1 MKTTKI
7 KTKMSGLLLTAA
19 LFLAAGNIQSA
30 SARSRPDNR
39 GDARW
44 RIGKDTLQPANPD
57 SAAKIRALLE
67 KVQQAYHRAAY
78 LGFRMKYLYANE
90 GQPGKNID
98 SLIGEV
104 EMDKNRSRFVIDGTE
119 TVLTDKYAIQVRSED
134 KAIYLSAAKQATMSN
149 PLGMLENVVGHMQGV
164 QAELRQQGTLEV
176 LVLRFPPGSA
186 YSSIQMQVD
195 ARTGF
200 FKKITYSLYTE
211 GLVGQEL
218 IDRPGHPGP
227 YESRGQVS
235 VVFSQYEQGRF
246 DDSLFKEENFFSK
259 TAGRFVP
266 AGRYNEY
273 HIFLAS
279 SNL

>member
-1 MKTTKI
+1 MKIIQIKISKLFLTT
-7 KTKMSGLLLTAA
+7 A
-19 LFLAAGNIQSA
+19 LFLVAGYIQKA
-30 SARSRPDNR
+30 SARIRPENI
-39 GDARW
+39 GNAV
-44 RIGKDTLQPANPD
+44 RIVRIDTLQPASSD

-67 KVQQAYHRAAY
+67 KVQRAYHGTAY

-104 EMDKNRSRFVIDGTE
+104 EMDKNHCRFVIDGTE
-119 TVLTDKYAIQVRSED
+119 TVLTDKYAIQVRNED
-134 KAIYLSAAKQATMSN
+134 KAIYLSSVKQAGMSN
-149 PLGMLENVVGHMQGV
+149 PVGMLDSVFAHI
-164 QAELRQQGTLEV
+164 QAVRTEFRQQGPSEMLT
-176 LVLRFPPGSA
+176 LRFPPGSA
-186 YSSIQMQVD
+186 YSFIQIQVD
-195 ARTGF
+195 GRTGF
-200 FKKITYSLYTE
+200 FQKIIYSLYTE

-227 YESRGQVS
+227 YESRGEVS
-235 VVFSQYEQGRF
+235 VVFSHYEQGRF